1 MSTVLLA
8 LSEALRTLSLA
19 DDYPSSEKLSLVID
33 YMAEC
38 YTSELDLPD
47 DRPFLESFELVR
59 RAVTSRPMG
68 DEDELV
74 VKIFAHNLRVIE
86 DRHGLDKEFIEDR
99 VIRRIEELLG
109 DDFTNLVAMLVRLI
123 KEQK

>member
-33 YMAEC
+33 YVAE
-38 YTSELDLPD
+38 YYASELDLPD
-47 DRPFLESFELVR
+47 ERPFLESFELVR
-59 RAVTSRPMG
+59 RAITSRPMG

-74 VKIFAHNLRVIE
+74 VKIFAHNLSVIE
-86 DRHGLDKEFIEDR
+86 DRHGLDKELIEDKF
-99 VIRRIEELLG
+99 IKRIEELLG
-109 DDFTNLVAMLVRLI
+109 DDFTNLVVMLVRLI
-123 KEQK
+123 KEQR